1 MEKEFDH
8 EITVKVSDILPYFEG
23 EEFGSSG
30 GGDLTTTLDQAQG
43 DAKTKGVAQRI
54 LLVIEPD
61 EEAEEADEE
70 EGA

>member
-1 MEKEFDH
+1 MMEKEFDH
-8 EITVKVSDILPYFEG
+8 EVTVKVSDILPYFEG

-30 GGDLTTTLDQAQG
+30 SVDTAQG

-61 EEAEEADEE
+61 EANEKDSE
-70 EGA
+70 